1 MLDTEIPMFRD
12 RIRYDLHFEGPS
24 RAGSASKSQKMWSFV
39 FGVRGAEKSC
49 TLSEKQVAEVL
60 AAVDAAVLTSL
71 AKLGA
76 KEKGHVR

>member
-1 MLDTEIPMFRD
+1 MLEDQTPMFRD

-24 RAGSASKSQKMWSFV
+24 RIKSASKDLKMWSCV

-49 TLSEKQVAEVL
+49 MLSEKQVAVVL
-60 AAVDAAVLTSL
+60 AAVEDAVLTSL